1 MMGSIKNFLNESGKS
16 IEQFPIS
23 AEKIAEL
30 IHNIDEGKISNSV
43 ATQKIFSILIE
54 NPNASVFELA
64 QKNNLLKEN
73 DSQQME
79 NWVTLAIQQFPDK
92 VIEYKKGKKGLIG
105 LFMGEVMK
113 ISQGKA
119 DPKISNEL
127 LIKAL
132 NK

>member
-1 MMGSIKNFLNESGKS
+1 MMGSIKNYLNETG
-16 IEQFPIS
+16 IDILQFPIS
-23 AEKIAEL
+23 SFKIAEL
-30 IHNIDEGKISNSV
+30 IASVDNGQISNTI
-43 ATQKIFSILIE
+43 ATQKIFPILIE
-54 NPNASVFELA
+54 NPSALVFELA
-64 QKNNLLKEN
+64 QKNDLLQEN
-73 DSQQME
+73 DTSQME

-127 LIKAL
+127 LNKAL
-132 NK
+132 NN